1 MTTIEFNTHVAHL
14 RPLLMK
20 VGKEFFHNEEEA
32 QDVAQE
38 ALMRLW
44 ICRDSLP
51 VGESLSAL
59 AVRIAKNVCISLWRK
74 QKLRAGLPLEVAPQ
88 VTSGDRADSLLEEKE
103 NKRLLQAAIESLTP
117 SERRLF
123 LLKQEPEIDVGQM
136 AILMGMTSRSVS
148 AKLSAARRK
157 LLEYITKHNR

>member
-1 MTTIEFNTHVAHL
+1 MISQEFNTHVEHL
-14 RPLLMK
+14 RPLLLR
-20 VGKEFFHNEEEA
+20 VGMDFFHDEEEA
-32 QDVAQE
+32 EDVAQE

-44 ICRDSLP
+44 LYRDSLP
-51 VGESLSAL
+51 DGKLLVAL
-59 AVRIAKNVCISLWRK
+59 AVRIAKNVCISMWRK

>member
-1 MTTIEFNTHVAHL
+1 M
-14 RPLLMK
+14 
-20 VGKEFFHNEEEA
+20 
-32 QDVAQE
+32 
-38 ALMRLW
+38 
-44 ICRDSLP
+44 
-51 VGESLSAL
+51 
-59 AVRIAKNVCISLWRK
+59 
-74 QKLRAGLPLEVAPQ
+74 
-88 VTSGDRADSLLEEKE
+88 
-103 NKRLLQAAIESLTP
+103 LQAAIESLTP

>member
-1 MTTIEFNTHVAHL
+1 M
-14 RPLLMK
+14 
-20 VGKEFFHNEEEA
+20 
-32 QDVAQE
+32 
-38 ALMRLW
+38 
-44 ICRDSLP
+44 
-51 VGESLSAL
+51 
-59 AVRIAKNVCISLWRK
+59 
-74 QKLRAGLPLEVAPQ
+74 
-88 VTSGDRADSLLEEKE
+88 LEEKE
-103 NKRLLQAAIESLTP
+103 NKRLLQAAIERLTP

>member
-1 MTTIEFNTHVAHL
+1 M
-14 RPLLMK
+14 
-20 VGKEFFHNEEEA
+20 
-32 QDVAQE
+32 
-38 ALMRLW
+38 
-44 ICRDSLP
+44 
-51 VGESLSAL
+51 
-59 AVRIAKNVCISLWRK
+59 
-74 QKLRAGLPLEVAPQ
+74 
-88 VTSGDRADSLLEEKE
+88 LEEKE

-157 LLEYITKHNR
+157 LLEYITKQNR